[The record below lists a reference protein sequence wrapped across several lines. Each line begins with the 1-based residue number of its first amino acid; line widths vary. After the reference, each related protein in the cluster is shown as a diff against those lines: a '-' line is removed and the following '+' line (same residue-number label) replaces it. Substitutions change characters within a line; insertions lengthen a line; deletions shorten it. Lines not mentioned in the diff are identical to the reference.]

1 MVLVWDATDTPREM
15 TTKSVGGNTIVGKSQ
30 LRLRRD
36 NGKTTLS
43 QATPEH
49 LKLQS
54 YGLRGIPLRETL
66 S

>member
-1 MVLVWDATDTPREM
+1 MNPDGSSLGCHRHSKRDDHKECRWEHDSREV
-15 TTKSVGGNTIVGKSQ
+15 TTKTEKE
-30 LRLRRD
+30 
-36 NGKTTLS
+36 LS